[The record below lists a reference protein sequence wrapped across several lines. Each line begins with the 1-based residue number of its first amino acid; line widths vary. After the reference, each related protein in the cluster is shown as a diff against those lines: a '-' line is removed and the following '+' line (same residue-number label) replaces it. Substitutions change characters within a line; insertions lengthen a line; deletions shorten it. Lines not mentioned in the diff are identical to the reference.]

1 MANEQRTI
9 EVSDK
14 LWKEVRL
21 AALTDGVTIRE
32 WFDKLLTET
41 IERRKKCNKS
51 S

>member
-1 MANEQRTI
+1 MANERTI
-9 EVSDK
+9 EVRDD
-14 LWKEVRL
+14 LWRQVKI